1 MRNEQ
6 LSVVEAQY
14 SIALCR
20 ECRRR
25 YTLNVG
31 EVLRWSLAE
40 RDSRECTVNITNT
53 ESGQLLQSEGDVYI
67 DR

>member
-1 MRNEQ
+1 MRREQ

-20 ECRRR
+20 ECRRQ
-25 YTLNVG
+25 YMLNVG

-40 RDSRECTVNITNT
+40 RDMRVCTVNITNT
-53 ESGQLLQSEGDVYI
+53 GSGQLLQSEKMYI
-67 DR
+67 